1 MKNWIFI
8 FMISM
13 ITLPG
18 YGKVKVQKPKMKH
31 PTAFAILVDEV
42 TYEKIPG
49 AIEAYRDAIE
59 KDGLSAYIVSGNWE
73 SPDQVRKEIVALS
86 RRKPV
91 LEGIVLVG
99 DIPVAMIRNAQ
110 HLTTAF
116 KMDEEA
122 FPFIESSVPSDRFY
136 DDLHLTFDFIRRDSV
151 HPDYFYY
158 KLREDSPQQLQPAL
172 YSGRIKYPEAKGE
185 DKYKAIAE
193 YLYKVVR
200 EKQETNELDCFT
212 SFTGNAYNSECLL
225 AWMDERLALEENFP
239 LAWKNSRTAKFLNFR
254 MADYMK
260 FHLFDE
266 LQRDE
271 LDVMLFHEHGAPDQQ
286 YICEGPAPVGMNGY
300 VKGIKAAIY
309 NEVRKEVR
317 KGKGTPEEIQEYFIQ
332 EYELEKQGFEEL

>member
-1 MKNWIFI
+1 
-8 FMISM
+8 MISM

-122 FPFIESSVPSDRFY
+122 FPFI
-136 DDLHLTFDFIRRDSV
+136 
-151 HPDYFYY
+151 
-158 KLREDSPQQLQPAL
+158 
-172 YSGRIKYPEAKGE
+172 
-185 DKYKAIAE
+185 
-193 YLYKVVR
+193 
-200 EKQETNELDCFT
+200 LD
-212 SFTGNAYNSECLL
+212 
-225 AWMDERLALEENFP
+225 
-239 LAWKNSRTAKFLNFR
+239 
-254 MADYMK
+254 
-260 FHLFDE
+260 
-266 LQRDE
+266 
-271 LDVMLFHEHGAPDQQ
+271 
-286 YICEGPAPVGMNGY
+286 
-300 VKGIKAAIY
+300 
-309 NEVRKEVR
+309 
-317 KGKGTPEEIQEYFIQ
+317 
-332 EYELEKQGFEEL
+332 

>member
-1 MKNWIFI
+1 M
-8 FMISM
+8 
-13 ITLPG
+13 
-18 YGKVKVQKPKMKH
+18 
-31 PTAFAILVDEV
+31 
-42 TYEKIPG
+42 
-49 AIEAYRDAIE
+49 
-59 KDGLSAYIVSGNWE
+59 SAYIVSGNWE

-200 EKQETNELDCFT
+200 ENRKRTNWT
-212 SFTGNAYNSECLL
+212 VLL
-225 AWMDERLALEENFP
+225 LLREMLTIPNVCWHGWMSGWH
-239 LAWKNSRTAKFLNFR
+239 WKKIFL
-254 MADYMK
+254 
-260 FHLFDE
+260 
-266 LQRDE
+266 
-271 LDVMLFHEHGAPDQQ
+271 
-286 YICEGPAPVGMNGY
+286 
-300 VKGIKAAIY
+300 
-309 NEVRKEVR
+309 
-317 KGKGTPEEIQEYFIQ
+317 
-332 EYELEKQGFEEL
+332 